1 MDNTFTD
8 EQLADADQ
16 ILVQVSVDNVP
27 GFITLAQLQTLLG
40 ALS

>member
-8 EQLADADQ
+8 AQLEDATT
-16 ILVQVSVDNVP
+16 IYVQVSVDNVP
-27 GFITLAQLQTLLG
+27 GFITLAQLNTLLA